1 MKKKLSLKLLVF
13 VFIVL
18 LSLAAAGCS
27 RNEQQATGE
36 AKKTTITIK
45 DSTGKEIT
53 VPRGLSRIVLLNSD
67 AAEALRILGVSGDII
82 AGVSDSVRED
92 PYLGLEGKP
101 SVGKSFTPNIEKIVQ
116 LKPQAVI
123 TYGKWPDTKLEEK
136 LEPVGIRVIRLDF
149 YKPETYDRDLAA
161 AAKIFEKEKRAEAFL
176 NWKTEKTAVVTER
189 VKKLKEQEKVKV
201 YGTWYSSFEKGE
213 WKPYAQG
220 TALHQ
225 GIELAGGVNI
235 ARELEGYPAVSAEW
249 VLQKNPDAAVFGVLE
264 EKGLG
269 YTATGSTVVAG
280 LRNNALQNQILSKT
294 GAGRKESVYFLN
306 TKLLGGDKTYLGA
319 LYLAKWFYPDLF
331 QDIDPD
337 QVLEE
342 YFENWLR
349 VPFKGIWAYPEQ

>member
-1 MKKKLSLKLLVF
+1 MKKKLVLAVLVL
-13 VFIVL
+13 ISAVL
-18 LSLAAAGCS
+18 LSLAAGCG
-27 RNEQQATGE
+27 RGEQQVPGGAERG
-36 AKKTTITIK
+36 TITIK
-45 DSTGKEIT
+45 DSTGKNIT
-53 VPRGLSRIVLLNSD
+53 VPRRLSRIVLLNSD
-67 AAEALRILGVSGDII
+67 AAEALRILGVSGDVI

-136 LEPVGIRVIRLDF
+136 LGPIGIRVIRLDF

-161 AAKIFEKEKRAEAFL
+161 AAKIFEKDKRAETFL

-269 YTATGSTVVAG
+269 YTAADSTVVAE
-280 LRNNALQNQILSKT
+280 LRNNVLQNQILSKT
-294 GAGRKESVYFLN
+294 GAGRKKSVYFLN

-319 LYLAKWFYPDLF
+319 LYLAKWFYPELF
-331 QDIDPD
+331 KDIAPD
-337 QVLEE
+337 QVLQE
-342 YFENWLR
+342 YFEKWLR
-349 VPFKGIWAYPEQ
+349 VPFKGIWAYPKQ